1 MKSLRGRAGRA
12 RKPRTVD
19 KEKER
24 HWREVFVRFQRSE
37 LPFREF
43 CARENISPNTFQY
56 WRRELRKRD
65 ELHGITSVIS
75 KGDNRPSK
83 LQQNIDYWLAIIN
96 EINVF
101 EGSINGY
108 CRTRGISSGSLHFWE
123 KRLKEM
129 KLTNGVRKDKQTPG
143 AMFVPVRILGD
154 CAQLPEEGTTADAA
168 MQRIEFKLSNGM
180 AMFLPASTDV
190 ETLIQFVNGVKDVQS

>member
-1 MKSLRGRAGRA
+1 MKSLRGRGGRA

-19 KEKER
+19 KKKER
-24 HWREVFVRFQRSE
+24 HWREVFVKFRRSE

-65 ELHGITSVIS
+65 ELRGITSAIS

-83 LQQNIDYWLAIIN
+83 LQQNIDYWLGIIN
-96 EINVF
+96 EINEF
-101 EGSINGY
+101 EGSTRSY
-108 CRTRGISSGSLHFWE
+108 CRTRDIRSGSLHFWE

-129 KLTNGVRKDKQTPG
+129 KLTNGVRKDKQTSRSL
-143 AMFVPVRILGD
+143 FVPVRILDD
-154 CAQLPEEGTTADAA
+154 CAKLPEEGTTSEAKE
-168 MQRIEFKLSNGM
+168 RIEFKLSNGM
-180 AMFLPASTDV
+180 SMLLPASTDV
-190 ETLIQFVNGVKDVQS
+190 EILIQLVNGVKGVQS